1 MTFDHAEA
9 PMRACVKCGL
19 PAFDSFGDDLVC
31 SDHML
36 EEVLAEIER
45 ERKNPA
51 RMRSR
56 LVHLYGVLGLLVR
69 QMMRR
74 IRLPEKRI
82 EEMSLGDLESYLI
95 EHAKDLGI
103 VAVGR
108 DARGAM
114 KFRFAEKK

>member
-1 MTFDHAEA
+1 MTLDHAEA
-9 PMRACVKCGL
+9 AMRVCVKCGL

-45 ERKNPA
+45 EQKNPT

-56 LVHLYGVLGLLVR
+56 LINLYGVLGLLVR

-82 EEMSLGDLESYLI
+82 EKMSLEELESSLI
-95 EHAKDLGI
+95 EHAKELGI

-108 DARGAM
+108 DARGVK